1 MAKLKITLKKSMIG
15 STENVKASIKT
26 LGIKKVNDTVIHE
39 NTPSVLGK
47 IKKAQHLLLV
57 EEEA

>member
-1 MAKLKITLKKSMIG
+1 MAKLKITLKKSIIG
-15 STENVKASIKT
+15 SKENVKASVKT
-26 LGIKKVNDTVIHE
+26 LGLKKINDSVFHE
-39 NTPSVLGK
+39 DTPSVIGK